1 VINEAL
7 KMIRV
12 FHDLTQAEL
21 AERLGVS
28 KSHVS
33 GIESGRKNPTLD
45 LLQRYAIIF
54 NIPLSSIM
62 FFSEN
67 LGDHCAAD
75 RAQGIVANKIVALM
89 RFIAERS
96 KHAEA
101 T

>member
-1 VINEAL
+1 MINEAL

-21 AERLGVS
+21 AEKLDVS

-33 GIESGRKNPTLD
+33 GIEGGRKTPTLD
-45 LLQRYAIIF
+45 LLQRYAAVF
-54 NIPLSSIM
+54 DVPLSSIM

-67 LGDHCAAD
+67 LGDQSAAD
-75 RAQGIVANKIVALM
+75 RARGIVAKKIVALM
-89 RFIAERS
+89 SFIAERS
-96 KHAEA
+96 KHADA

>member
-12 FHDLTQAEL
+12 FHDLTQSEL
-21 AERLGVS
+21 ADKLGVS

-33 GIESGRKNPTLD
+33 GIESGRKAPSLE
-45 LLQRYAIIF
+45 LLQRYATVF
-54 NIPLSSIM
+54 DVPLSSIM

-67 LGDHCAAD
+67 LGDRSAAD
-75 RAQGIVANKIVALM
+75 RARGIVAKKIVALM

-96 KHAEA
+96 KNAEDM
-101 T
+101 

>member
-1 VINEAL
+1 MINEAL

-12 FHDLTQAEL
+12 FHDLTQSEL
-21 AERLGVS
+21 ADKLGVS

-33 GIESGRKNPTLD
+33 GIESGRKAPTLD
-45 LLQRYAIIF
+45 VLQRYAAVF
-54 NIPLSSIM
+54 DVPLSSIM

-67 LGDHCAAD
+67 LGDHSAAD
-75 RAQGIVANKIVALM
+75 RARGIVAKKIVALM

-101 T
+101 I